1 MAIIADVAFP
11 VQGEVVAVPALGVIL
26 LAAGAL
32 LLRVNPLGP
41 LLRTSQ
47 AV

>member
-1 MAIIADVAFP
+1 
-11 VQGEVVAVPALGVIL
+11 VQGEVVAVPALGVII

-32 LLRVNPLGP
+32 VLRVNPLGP